1 VEYVAT
7 LVTQL
12 AIYVIAVAALDVLL
26 GYAGIASL
34 GHAAFIG
41 IGAYTAA
48 ILATSLHLGFA
59 VSFVASIA
67 VTSLLGLAV
76 GIPTLRLSGDYFVLG
91 TFGLASVTS
100 SVMLNWVDV
109 TNGPFGIYGIPL
121 LTIFGVKLSTPETFV
136 AVPVATMAIVLFLK
150 QLLVNSPFGVTL
162 RAIRADELVASVSGK
177 NVTRMR
183 VIAFMIAGS
192 GAGIAGVLQA
202 YDLRFIDPTLFT
214 VQLTVF
220 VWAALYVGGCAS
232 WVGNILGPLLL
243 FGAPEALRFV
253 GLAGTTVAEFREMLY
268 GALLIGLTIYR
279 PQGIAGTYRVR

>member
-1 VEYVAT
+1 LEYLAN
-7 LVTQL
+7 LLTQL
-12 AIYVIAVAALDVLL
+12 SIYVIAVAALDVLL

-48 ILATSLHLGFA
+48 ILATTFHLGFVLA
-59 VSFVASIA
+59 LVAAMA
-67 VTSLLGLAV
+67 VTSALALAV

-91 TFGLASVTS
+91 TFGFASVTS
-100 SVMLNWVDV
+100 SVLQNWIDV
-109 TNGPFGIYGIPL
+109 TNGPFGIYGIPVPSFL
-121 LTIFGVKLSTPETFV
+121 GHKLVTPIEFLGLP
-136 AVPVATMAIVLFLK
+136 AAAMALVLIVK
-150 QLLVNSPFGVTL
+150 QLLVTAPFGVTL
-162 RAIRADELVASVSGK
+162 RAVRADELVAAVSGK
-177 NVTRMR
+177 NVTRLR
-183 VIAFMIAGS
+183 VTAFMIAGA

-232 WVGNILGPLLL
+232 WIGNILGPLLL
-243 FGAPEALRFV
+243 FGLPEALRFV
-253 GLAGTTVAEFREMLY
+253 GLAGTTVAEIREILY
-268 GALLIGLTIYR
+268 GALLIGVTIYR

>member
-7 LVTQL
+7 LLTQI

-48 ILATSLHLGFA
+48 ILSTTLHLGF
-59 VSFVASIA
+59 VLSLVASIA
-67 VTSLLGLAV
+67 VTSVIALAV

-100 SVMLNWVDV
+100 AVLQNWVDV
-109 TNGPFGIYGIPL
+109 TNGPFGIYGIPVL
-121 LTIFGVKLSTPETFV
+121 DMLGVKLISPERFLAVSV
-136 AVPVATMAIVLFLK
+136 AVMTLVLIVK
-150 QLLVNSPFGVTL
+150 QLLVKSPFGVNL
-162 RAIRADELVASVSGK
+162 RAVGADELVAAVSGK
-177 NVTRMR
+177 NVTLLRVTVF
-183 VIAFMIAGS
+183 VIA
-192 GAGIAGVLQA
+192 GAGAAIAGVLQA
-202 YDLRFIDPTLFT
+202 YTLRFIDPTLFT
-214 VQLTVF
+214 IQLTVF

-232 WVGNILGPLLL
+232 WLGNILGPLLL
-243 FGAPEALRFV
+243 FGTPEALRFV
-253 GLAGTTVAEFREMLY
+253 GLEGTTVAEIRDILY
-268 GALLIGLTIYR
+268 GALLIGVTIYR

>member
-1 VEYVAT
+1 MEYLAN
-7 LVTQL
+7 LLTQL
-12 AIYVIAVAALDVLL
+12 SIYVIAVAALDVLL

-48 ILATSLHLGFA
+48 ILATTLHLGFPVA
-59 VSFVASIA
+59 FVAAIA
-67 VTSLLGLAV
+67 VTSLLALAV

-91 TFGLASVTS
+91 TFGLATVTS
-100 SVMLNWVDV
+100 SVMQNWVDV
-109 TNGPFGIYGIPL
+109 TNGPFGIYGIPVL
-121 LTIFGVKLSTPETFV
+121 SFFGIRLSTPITFV
-136 AVPVATMAIVLFLK
+136 GLPVATMVLVLIVK

-162 RAIRADELVASVSGK
+162 RAIRADELVAAVSGK

-183 VIAFMIAGS
+183 VIAFMIAGA

-232 WVGNILGPLLL
+232 WIGNILGPLLL
-243 FGAPEALRFV
+243 FGLPEALRFV
-253 GLAGTTVAEFREMLY
+253 GLAGTTVAEIREILY
-268 GALLIGLTIYR
+268 GALLIGITIYR

>member
-1 VEYVAT
+1 LEYVAN
-7 LVTQL
+7 LLTQL
-12 AIYVIAVAALDVLL
+12 SIYVIAVAALDVLL

-48 ILATSLHLGFA
+48 ILATTLHLGFP
-59 VSFVASIA
+59 VALLSSVA
-67 VTSLLGLAV
+67 VTSLLALAV

-91 TFGLASVTS
+91 TFGLATVTS
-100 SVMLNWVDV
+100 SVMQNWVDV
-109 TNGPFGIYGIPL
+109 TNGPFGIYGIPVL
-121 LTIFGVKLSTPETFV
+121 SLFGMRLSTPIAFLGL
-136 AVPVATMAIVLFLK
+136 PVATMALTLIVK
-150 QLLVNSPFGVTL
+150 QLLVKSPFGVTL
-162 RAIRADELVASVSGK
+162 RAIRADELVAAVSGK

-183 VIAFMIAGS
+183 VMAFMIAGA

-214 VQLTVF
+214 VQLTIF

-232 WVGNILGPLLL
+232 WIGNILGPLLL
-243 FGAPEALRFV
+243 FGLPEALRFV
-253 GLAGTTVAEFREMLY
+253 GLAGTSVAEIREILY
-268 GALLIGLTIYR
+268 GALLIGITIYR